1 MASTAVTTKQKASTS
16 LISQTNFS
24 PAEVEVIRDLI
35 APGADDAELAVF
47 LRIAQKYDLDP
58 FTKQIYAIKNEKR
71 PQDPA
76 IIMVSRDGFLAIA
89 ERSGV
94 FDGMHSG
101 VVKEGDTFR
110 PGRDEA
116 FHEYG
121 AERGKILAAFAY
133 VYRTDRRYP
142 SSFVAP
148 WAEYGAPN
156 TRDAQG
162 KVKTWS
168 PWAKYPSA
176 LIVKVA
182 EANALKRAFTVT
194 GVSSEAVTDDT
205 EPYDAGL
212 IEVPNGDGDKH
223 DEDIPVFTDDVP
235 EGQEAMALD
244 EDAS

>member
-1 MASTAVTTKQKASTS
+1 MTSTAVTQKAASSS
-16 LISQTNFS
+16 LISATSFS
-24 PAEVEVIRDLI
+24 SDEVEVIRALI
-35 APGADDAELAVF
+35 APGTDDAELAVF
-47 LRIAQKYDLDP
+47 LRVAQKYDLDP

-71 PQDPA
+71 PQDAA

-94 FDGMHSG
+94 FDGMHAG

-121 AERGKILAAFAY
+121 EKREKIVCAYAY
-133 VYRTDRRYP
+133 VYRTDRSHP
-142 SSFVAP
+142 ASFVAP

-162 KVKTWS
+162 KIKSWS
-168 PWAKYPSA
+168 PWSKYPSA
-176 LIVKVA
+176 LIQKVA

-194 GVSSEAVTDDT
+194 GVSTEAAEETDEQPIAYET
-205 EPYDAGL
+205 VELP
-212 IEVPNGDGDKH
+212 PGDPDG
-223 DEDIPVFTDDVP
+223 EIPVFDEVP
-235 EGQEAMALD
+235 EGQLSVEEVLD
-244 EDAS
+244 PEDAA